1 MLREKIVD
9 ALSKVIDPEIG
20 MDIVTLGLIY
30 NIKMDDD
37 NNVNIDMTLTF
48 PGCPLAK
55 MLVEQAKT
63 SVQAIEN
70 IGHVDINLVF
80 EPKWDQ
86 TLVSENNIEKL
97 KNQDTNEE

>member
-9 ALSKVIDPEIG
+9 ALAKVIDPEIG

-30 NIKMDDD
+30 KIQTDDD
-37 NNVNIDMTLTF
+37 NNVNINMTLTF

-55 MLVEQAKT
+55 MLVEQAKN
-63 SVQAIEN
+63 SVQEIEN
-70 IGHVDINLVF
+70 IGHVNINLIF

-86 TLVSENNIEKL
+86 TLVSESNIDKL
-97 KNQDTNEE
+97 KKQDKNEE